1 MILVLTGATGS
12 GKSKMAISLAK
23 KLDAVII
30 NADAFQV
37 YEELNIATA
46 KPSEDEMMEV
56 PHFLFS
62 FVPLDSGYNVAEYQ
76 KDLRAMLAEF
86 AVRKKNVIIAG
97 GTGLYIRA
105 AIYDYEFGDQ
115 EESPDL
121 SVYEGLSNENLHV
134 VLEKLDPITAEK
146 IHPNNRQRVMRAIAI
161 CLSAGRRKSD
171 IEAEQTHAPIYDVR
185 FYGIKSERA
194 SLYERCNERVEEMFA
209 NGLLEENKRLV
220 ERYGRNAPAFRAI
233 GVKECFPYFDGE
245 ATLEETKELIKK
257 NTRNYVKRQDTFFR
271 HQFPIHWIENE
282 EEILMDLSSSAL

>member
-23 KLDAVII
+23 KLSAVII

-62 FVPLDSGYNVAEYQ
+62 FVPLDSSYNVAEYQ

-86 AVRKKNVIIAG
+86 AVRKQNVIIAG

-105 AIYDYEFGDQ
+105 ALYDYEFG
-115 EESPDL
+115 EEREAVDL
-121 SVYEGLSNENLHV
+121 STYDKFSNEDLHA
-134 VLEKLDPITAEK
+134 VLQKLDPTSAEK
-146 IHPNNRQRVMRAIAI
+146 IHPNNRQRVLRAIGI
-161 CLSAGRRKSD
+161 CLSAGKAKSE
-171 IEAEQTHAPIYDVR
+171 IEAGQTHAPIYDCR
-185 FYGIKSERA
+185 FYGIKSERE
-194 SLYERCNERVEEMFA
+194 SLYEKVNARVDQMFEE
-209 NGLLEENKRLV
+209 GLLEENRRLV
-220 ERYGRNAPAFRAI
+220 ERYGRDASAFRAI
-233 GVKECFPYFDGE
+233 GVKECFPYFDGK
-245 ATLEETKELIKK
+245 ATIEETKELIKK

-271 HQFPIHWIENE
+271 HQFSIKWIENE
-282 EEILMDLSSSAL
+282 EEILEDLEL